1 MRLRT
6 RRGGYNKFRVAVA
19 LGLALVV
26 LILLV
31 MLFRVVFPPMPP
43 EPFRP
48 EPAEAAVAPAPPP
61 PELVEDKIVIP
72 AGSNL
77 AELLKRRGFTDR
89 EIHDLGEAV
98 KPVYDL
104 GRIRAGQELRLASL
118 PEGPWRRLEYDIDE
132 ARFLVVRN
140 GDPGVRA
147 EIRYVPIEFK
157 PAIVTGVIE
166 DSLIAAL
173 NKAGEQDSLAI
184 DLVERCF
191 GWDIDF
197 NTDLRKG
204 DTFRIFVEKRF
215 LDGRFAGYRDILAAE
230 FVNEG
235 RVYRAFRFTY
245 PDTQAS
251 DYFDEKGGSRRK
263 DFLRSPIKFAR
274 ITSRFSASRL
284 HPIYKIYRPHYGV
297 DYAAPVGTPVQATDL
312 RRKGIGGRE
321 RRQDAAQERLPDG
334 LSSPEP
340 LRPRRPPGGR
350 PQGRRSRRLRREHGR
365 VDRTPPRLSDLL
377 PRQSGRSAEPQVQ
390 TGRSPAQGIPRGIR
404 PGSHAAQ
411 RRAAAAR
418 DRPDRLGRA
427 DPQFLILP
435 PALVPDPLPSRPPE
449 PPEAPAGGAFA
460 EAAPGAEAPLET
472 EPPA

>member
-1 MRLRT
+1 MRPRT
-6 RRGGYNKFRVAVA
+6 GRKRYNKFRVGIA
-19 LGLALVV
+19 LGLAVIVLV
-26 LILLV
+26 LLV
-31 MLFRVVFPPMPP
+31 MLVRVIFPPKPP

-48 EPAEAAVAPAPPP
+48 EPAEAAIAPAPPA
-61 PELVEDKIVIP
+61 PELVEEKIAVP

-118 PEGPWRRLEYDIDE
+118 PDGPWRRLEYDIDE
-132 ARFLVVRN
+132 TRFLVVHN
-140 GDPGVRA
+140 EESAVRA
-147 EIRYVPIEFK
+147 EILYVPIEFR

-197 NTDLRKG
+197 HTDLRKG

-215 LDGRFAGYRDILAAE
+215 LDGEFAGYRDILAAE

-235 RVYRAFRFTY
+235 HTYRAFRFTY
-245 PDTQAS
+245 SDTGAS
-251 DYFDEKGGSRRK
+251 DYFDENGGSRRK

-297 DYAAPVGTPVQATDL
+297 DYAAPVGTPVQATADGEVTFAGRQAGAGNVVKMRHKNAYQTAYL
-312 RRKGIGGRE
+312 HLSRFGPGVRRGAVLKSGDIVGYVGNTGESTGPHLDYRIYFH
-321 RRQDAAQERLPDG
+321 G
-334 LSSPEP
+334 SPVNP
-340 LRPRRPPGGR
+340 LGHKFQPADP
-350 PQGRRSRRLRREHGR
+350 LRREFLEEFKR
-365 VDRTPPRLSDLL
+365 EVARLSVALQL
-377 PRQSGRSAEPQVQ
+377 PEIVRTLSVG
-390 TGRSPAQGIPRGIR
+390 
-404 PGSHAAQ
+404 
-411 RRAAAAR
+411 
-418 DRPDRLGRA
+418 
-427 DPQFLILP
+427 
-435 PALVPDPLPSRPPE
+435 PALSL
-449 PPEAPAGGAFA
+449 
-460 EAAPGAEAPLET
+460 
-472 EPPA
+472 